1 MNKKIIFFTSTY
13 NTSGAEKQLV
23 KIFNILKDSNQCL
36 FLTAKKSVHTENH
49 QTFSVRKT
57 RNSFFQLVNVSKT
70 FSPDILISTLPTPN
84 LLNVLIKKL
93 RIVNYKSIVRVA
105 NYNIDLRFTKFI
117 LKNADVVLFNSRE
130 NLDLYKNRFPKI
142 NEKFYY
148 LNNIIEDTKNVS
160 SKEIDS
166 GLNGVVVSRLTH
178 NKGIDI
184 LIKAM
189 NELVDTKIK
198 IDIYGVG
205 QEYQNLINLI
215 SNENVSINKESTN
228 IESIWTGYNFFVL
241 PSRKEGM
248 SNVLIE
254 AQYNNLFSI
263 VSDCKTGNKEIIELT
278 ENGVIFESENY
289 QDLKNKLINFSMS
302 KYTPNESRE
311 KIIQNFSRKQ
321 ALEILNRLI

>member
-1 MNKKIIFFTSTY
+1 MNKKIIFFTSTF

-23 KIFNILKDSNQCL
+23 KIFNALKEDNDCL
-36 FLTAKKSVHTENH
+36 FVTAKNSSQDGEHMVIGVK
-49 QTFSVRKT
+49 KT
-57 RNSFFQLVNVSKT
+57 RNSFFQLVKVMKG
-70 FSPDILISTLPTPN
+70 FVPDILISTLPTPN

-117 LKNADVVLFNSRE
+117 LKNADIVLFNSRE

-148 LNNIIEDTKNVS
+148 LNNIIEDTKIVSFKENVS
-160 SKEIDS
+160 E
-166 GLNGVVVSRLTH
+166 LNGVVVSRLTH
-178 NKGIDI
+178 NKGIDV
-184 LIKAM
+184 LIRAM

-205 QEYQNLINLI
+205 QEYQKLSKLI
-215 SNENVSINKESTN
+215 SNENVLIKKESVNMEN
-228 IESIWTGYNFFVL
+228 ILTRYNFFVL

-248 SNVLIE
+248 SNVLLE

-289 QDLKNKLINFSMS
+289 QDLKDKLINFSIS
-302 KYTPNESRE
+302 KYDHNESRQI
-311 KIIQNFSRKQ
+311 IIQNFSKNH
-321 ALEILNRLI
+321 ALQILNKLI

>member
-1 MNKKIIFFTSTY
+1 MNKKIIFFTSTF

-23 KIFNILKDSNQCL
+23 KIFNALKEDNDCL
-36 FLTAKKSVHTENH
+36 FVTAKNSSQDGEHMVIGVK
-49 QTFSVRKT
+49 KT
-57 RNSFFQLVNVSKT
+57 RNSFFQLVKVMKG
-70 FSPDILISTLPTPN
+70 FVPDILISTLPTPN

-117 LKNADVVLFNSRE
+117 LKNADIVLFNSRE

-148 LNNIIEDTKNVS
+148 LNNIIEDTKKVSFKENVS
-160 SKEIDS
+160 E
-166 GLNGVVVSRLTH
+166 LNGVVVSRLTH
-178 NKGIDI
+178 NKGIDV
-184 LIKAM
+184 LIRAM

-205 QEYQNLINLI
+205 QEYQKLSKLI
-215 SNENVSINKESTN
+215 SNENVLIKKESVNMEN
-228 IESIWTGYNFFVL
+228 ILTRYNFFVL

-248 SNVLIE
+248 SNVLLE

-289 QDLKNKLINFSMS
+289 QDLKDKLINFSIS
-302 KYTPNESRE
+302 KYDHNESRQI
-311 KIIQNFSRKQ
+311 IIQNFSKNH
-321 ALEILNRLI
+321 ALQILNKLI

>member
-1 MNKKIIFFTSTY
+1 MNKKIIFFTSTF

-23 KIFNILKDSNQCL
+23 KIFNALKEDNDCLFVTAKNSNQDGGQMVIGV
-36 FLTAKKSVHTENH
+36 K
-49 QTFSVRKT
+49 KT
-57 RNSFFQLVNVSKT
+57 RNSFFQLVKVMKG
-70 FSPDILISTLPTPN
+70 FVPDIFISTLPTPN

-142 NEKFYY
+142 NKKFYY

-160 SKEIDS
+160 FKENVS
-166 GLNGVVVSRLTH
+166 ELNGVVVSRLTH
-178 NKGIDI
+178 NKGIDV
-184 LIKAM
+184 LIRAM

-205 QEYQNLINLI
+205 QEYQKLSKLI
-215 SNENVSINKESTN
+215 SNKNVLIKKESVNMEN
-228 IESIWTGYNFFVL
+228 ILTRYNFFVL

-248 SNVLIE
+248 SNVLLE

-289 QDLKNKLINFSMS
+289 QDLKDKLINFSMS
-302 KYTPNESRE
+302 KYDHNESRQI
-311 KIIQNFSRKQ
+311 IIQNFSKNH
-321 ALEILNRLI
+321 ALQILNKLI

>member
-1 MNKKIIFFTSTY
+1 MNKKIIFFTSTF

-23 KIFNILKDSNQCL
+23 KIFNALKEDNDCL
-36 FLTAKKSVHTENH
+36 FVTAKNSSQDGEHMVIGVK
-49 QTFSVRKT
+49 KT
-57 RNSFFQLVNVSKT
+57 RNSFFQLVKVMKG
-70 FSPDILISTLPTPN
+70 FVPDILISTLPTPN

-117 LKNADVVLFNSRE
+117 LKNADIVLFNSRE

-148 LNNIIEDTKNVS
+148 LNNIIEDTKKVSFKENVS
-160 SKEIDS
+160 E
-166 GLNGVVVSRLTH
+166 LNGVVVSRLTH
-178 NKGIDI
+178 NKGIDV
-184 LIKAM
+184 LIRAM

-205 QEYQNLINLI
+205 QEYQKLSKLIN
-215 SNENVSINKESTN
+215 NENVLIKKESVNMEN
-228 IESIWTGYNFFVL
+228 ILTRYNFFVL

-248 SNVLIE
+248 SNVLLE

-289 QDLKNKLINFSMS
+289 QDLKDKLINFSIS
-302 KYTPNESRE
+302 KYDHNESRQI
-311 KIIQNFSRKQ
+311 IIQNFSKNH
-321 ALEILNRLI
+321 ALQILNKLI